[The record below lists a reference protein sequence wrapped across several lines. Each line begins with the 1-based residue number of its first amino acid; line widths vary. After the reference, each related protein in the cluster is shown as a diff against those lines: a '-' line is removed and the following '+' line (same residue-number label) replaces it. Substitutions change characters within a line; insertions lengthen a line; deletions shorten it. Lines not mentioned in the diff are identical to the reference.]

1 MPIRRST
8 TGSTKFKP
16 SGALKRVLDSKK
28 LETRLI
34 GPIERHLMTKGPDA
48 DRPTDVLHPSAL
60 CKNDKCPLA
69 DYYAL
74 QGLKPKHTP
83 HTFRLETIFSE
94 GHEYHRKWQ
103 DWLTELGL
111 LEGMWQC
118 PSCAHRW
125 WDTCPVTCKRCN
137 HVGQKIPGRST
148 NMIYREVPLKSAQH
162 RIAGHSDG
170 KVGRSLIEIKSVG
183 NGTIRVEAPS
193 MYSKYTKK
201 MVPADDPTASPK
213 TWLDL
218 DSLWR
223 DLKRPF
229 PGHLRQGMLY
239 LALAQMQGLD
249 VDEMVF
255 IYESKANGGTKE
267 FIVRLDEE
275 AATELLDYALD
286 VVWAVEHNR
295 PPDCPN
301 GDTGCAECRAYTE
314 DESADQQ
321 EDEGA
326 GERDGQE
333 VRDLDGSEPAD
344 EAQVGAARSAGRPHS
359 ARGLR
364 ARGAAGETGRVGGL
378 RRRTAG
384 AG

>member
-1 MPIRRST
+1 MPIRRTT
-8 TGSTKFKP
+8 TGTKFKA
-16 SGALKRVLDSKK
+16 SGDLKRLLATKK
-28 LETRLI
+28 LDTRLV
-34 GPIERHLMTKGPDA
+34 GPIERYLMTKGPDE

-74 QGLKPKHTP
+74 KGMKPKHVA
-83 HTFRLETIFSE
+83 HSFRLETIFSE

-103 DWLTELGL
+103 GWLTELGL

-118 PSCAHRW
+118 PSCGHKW
-125 WDTCPVTCKRCN
+125 WDTSPVHCARCN
-137 HVGQKIPGRST
+137 HVGQKVPGRYT
-148 NMIYREVPLKSAQH
+148 NMVYREVPLKSEQH

-193 MYSKYTKK
+193 MYSKYQRSL
-201 MVPADDPTASPK
+201 VPADDPNATPK
-213 TWLDL
+213 KWFDL

-239 LALAQMQGLD
+239 LAVAQIMGLD

-255 IYESKANGGTKE
+255 IYESKANGATKE

-275 AATELLDYALD
+275 VAAEMLDYALD
-286 VVWAVEHNR
+286 IVWAVDNDR
-295 PPDCPN
+295 PPDCTVGIN
-301 GDTGCAECRAYTE
+301 GCAECNAYTE
-314 DESADQQ
+314 DTSADQT
-321 EDEGA
+321 EAPASEPDGEGV
-326 GERDGQE
+326 GGVDGA
-333 VRDLDGSEPAD
+333 EPAD
-344 EAQVGAARSAGRPHS
+344 EAQAGLAGAARGSHP

-364 ARGAAGETGRVGGL
+364 AGRAAGEAGRVGGL
-378 RRRTAG
+378 RRSAARSG
-384 AG
+384 